1 MAEGEITTFTA
12 LTEKFNL
19 PPGNYKKPKLLYCS
33 NGGHF
38 LRILPDGT
46 VDGTRDRSD
55 QHIQL
60 QLSAESVG
68 EVYIKSTET
77 GQYLAM
83 DTDGLL
89 YGSPILQRTSLKIPL
104 SHKRQFLEVKS
115 RIQGR
120 HPMRN
125 VCSWKGWR
133 KTITTP
139 THPRSMQKRIGSLVS
154 RRTEAANAVL
164 GLTTA
169 RKQSCFS
176 PCQSPPIKEICAGC

>member
-38 LRILPDGT
+38 LRILPDGK

-60 QLSAESVG
+60 QLSAEGVG

-89 YGSPILQRTSLKIPL
+89 YGSLCASMLMCGPS
-104 SHKRQFLEVKS
+104 SS
-115 RIQGR
+115 RGSRVIQQQA
-120 HPMRN
+120 RN
-125 VCSWKGWR
+125 ACSWKGWR

-139 THPRSMQKRIGSLVS
+139 TYPRSMQRRIGLLAS
-154 RRTEAANAVL
+154 RRTEAANVVL
-164 GLTTA
+164 GLTMA
-169 RKQSCFS
+169 RKQSCSS
-176 PCQSPPIKEICAGC
+176 PCQSPLIREICSGC